1 MFNNILVAYDGSSS
15 SRAAVDRALELAKA
29 SNAEVT
35 LLTVAPSVAPLV
47 GLSGVSIEELDAE
60 LRQWAGRTA
69 REGASTASN
78 GLNVHTV
85 TRSGHIGEEI
95 VAQIEAGGYDL
106 VVLGSRG
113 RGRLTSELFG
123 SANGY
128 VHFHSRIPLLSIS
141 ADESNSGVEGET
153 TLAGAAAH

>member
-15 SRAAVDRALELAKA
+15 SRAATQQAFELK
-29 SNAEVT
+29 
-35 LLTVAPSVAPLV
+35 
-47 GLSGVSIEELDAE
+47 
-60 LRQWAGRTA
+60 QWAARTV
-69 REGASTASN
+69 REGASLASSD
-78 GLNVHTV
+78 LNVHTV

-95 VAQIEAGGYDL
+95 VAEIETGGYDL

-128 VHFHSRIPLLSIS
+128 VHFHSRIPL
-141 ADESNSGVEGET
+141 
-153 TLAGAAAH
+153 